1 VTGVA
6 LAVLMLLVAGAAAAQ
21 GVTKT
26 RVTYPAPTADLTI
39 PGTLLAPV
47 ASGPVPAVVIA
58 HGSGGVDGRGDYHAE
73 ALNRAGIATLEI
85 DMWGPRGLKGG
96 PRGRPRRL
104 AETYPD
110 VYGALKFLVQRPD
123 VDAARI
129 GIMGFSWGGALALA
143 AASARLTEQFTG
155 GIPKFA
161 AHVAFYPTCWSFL
174 PRAAELTMTGAP
186 VKILVGDKDDYDA
199 PDACPRLID
208 ALPPESRALVALSV
222 YPGGYHGWDAS
233 QRATFFDPSAALG
246 KGGQVRFFPDGKLAE
261 RSRRETVEFFAQAFG
276 LTPPTKP

>member
-1 VTGVA
+1 MRGASLALGVLLAAGPA
-6 LAVLMLLVAGAAAAQ
+6 LAQ

-26 RVTYPAPTADLTI
+26 RVAYPAPTTDLTI
-39 PGTLLAPV
+39 PGTLLMPP
-47 ASGPVPAVVIA
+47 ASGPVPAVVIV

-96 PRGRPRRL
+96 PQGRPRRL

-110 VYGALKFLVQRPD
+110 VYGALKLLAARPD
-123 VDAARI
+123 VDRARI

-143 AASARLTEQFTG
+143 TASARLTEQFTAG
-155 GIPKFA
+155 AEKFA
-161 AHVAFYPTCWSFL
+161 AHVGFYPTCWSFL
-174 PRAAELTMTGAP
+174 PRAPEFRMTGAP

-199 PDACPRLID
+199 PDACQRLLE
-208 ALPPESRALVALSV
+208 ALPPESRALVALSI
-222 YPGGYHGWDAS
+222 YAGGYHGWDATRS
-233 QRATFFDPSAALG
+233 ASFYDPNAALG
-246 KGGQVRFFPDGKLAE
+246 KGGGVRFVPDRALAE